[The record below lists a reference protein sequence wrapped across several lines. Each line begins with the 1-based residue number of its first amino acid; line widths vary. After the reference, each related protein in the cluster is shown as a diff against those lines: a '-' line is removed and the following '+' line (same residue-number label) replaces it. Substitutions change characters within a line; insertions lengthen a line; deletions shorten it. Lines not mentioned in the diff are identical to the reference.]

1 VCELKAVIII
11 AIAVGVGILGFFIL
25 FIGLNMFDQGILL
38 GEVDDVRLASLQSNY
53 YYEDDRLVVNVILT
67 NKDGEHTKA
76 NGHVELS
83 VLKDGRPVYSNEYD
97 FTKDDFLSWQ
107 TIFGG
112 EFTGYRIDI
121 KEYFSSGEHDVYVD
135 MVLKSDRYWEDLHD
149 TFYSLEQARSDIELE
164 EPVRSDI
171 ELEEPESTNIISQEC
186 SGTAR
191 CITGTVTSIID
202 GDTIKVDGQT
212 IRFALASAPELNEF
226 NGPEARDFIENLCP
240 VGSTVLVDE
249 DDGRTEGS
257 FGRILG
263 VIHCNG
269 VNLDEE
275 LLDADLGDILLE
287 HCSTSEFADDYWAV
301 KHGCTTSSESSETIQ
316 VPKVTTN
323 DCDPSY
329 PDFCIPPP
337 PPDLDCKDIPQK
349 KFTVLQ
355 PDPHRFDGDKN
366 GVGCES

>member
-1 VCELKAVIII
+1 
-11 AIAVGVGILGFFIL
+11 VGVGILGFFIL

-83 VLKDGRPVYSNEYD
+83 VLKDGELVYSNEYD

-149 TFYSLEQARSDIELE
+149 TFYSLEQT
-164 EPVRSDI
+164 VSDI
-171 ELEEPESTNIISQEC
+171 ELEEPEPPLHGDPEPPLYDDRPPASDYSESC
-186 SGTAR
+186 YGTAS
-191 CITGTVTSIID
+191 CFTGTVTEVID

-275 LLDADLGDILLE
+275 LLDAGLGDIFLE
-287 HCSTSEFADDYWAV
+287 HCSTSEFANDYWAV
-301 KHGCTTSSESSETIQ
+301 KHGCIQ

-329 PDFCIPPP
+329 PDFCIPSS

-355 PDPHRFDGDKN
+355 PDPHRFDGDKD
-366 GVGCES
+366 GIGCES

>member
-1 VCELKAVIII
+1 MVKPLVWGIIGGVI
-11 AIAVGVGILGFFIL
+11 GVSFLILVAFYYETEYDDARLADLRATYF
-25 FIGLNMFDQGILL
+25 
-38 GEVDDVRLASLQSNY
+38 DDVDRLAVA
-53 YYEDDRLVVNVILT
+53 VVLT
-67 NKDGEHTKA
+67 NADGEFTKA
-76 NGHVELS
+76 NGHLELTIKRGAS
-83 VLKDGRPVYSNEYD
+83 TVYSNEYD
-97 FTKDDFLSWQ
+97 FTKNDFLTWDNL
-107 TIFGG
+107 
-112 EFTGYRIDI
+112 FTGKTKGVMFDI
-121 KEYFSSGEHDVYVD
+121 RERFPYGDYDVYAN
-135 MVLKSDRYWEDLHD
+135 METKSGYWEGLHA
-149 TFYSLEQARSDIELE
+149 TFYSFEQDLSDIELEEPVRSDIELE

-191 CITGTVTSIID
+191 CITGTVTSVID
-202 GDTIKVDGQT
+202 GDTIKVDGQS

-275 LLDADLGDILLE
+275 LLDAGLGDILLE

-329 PDFCIPPP
+329 PDFCIPSS

-355 PDPHRFDGDKN
+355 PDPHRFDGDKD
-366 GVGCES
+366 GIGCES